1 MVLVGGNTI
10 PKIKTA
16 SIPQEVYITIVLPL
30 LPLHPARRSH
40 LTHFC
45 ATKNLSASVRCL
57 LCFCLMNYHTQLTSA
72 AYNTITSSSLYHSST
87 TLYQKIE
94 KMIVWTHF
102 LLGSL
107 LCTASCLAFAPLVL
121 VPGGQ
126 PSRRHETA
134 NILIPLEPTATVSPP
149 PPPTTTSTQL
159 AMIGRLFR
167 RDRRKRVQ
175 TIIEQEEEES
185 TKLDQPPTQ
194 QKAPDPVWRVI
205 LYNTEWQPEI
215 VARILA
221 RTIPTLDRRIAFE
234 LCTQARMAGQVTLVI
249 TRKREAEGFCVRLQR
264 QGLPVTMEP
273 HGVER

>member
-1 MVLVGGNTI
+1 
-10 PKIKTA
+10 
-16 SIPQEVYITIVLPL
+16 
-30 LPLHPARRSH
+30 
-40 LTHFC
+40 
-45 ATKNLSASVRCL
+45 
-57 LCFCLMNYHTQLTSA
+57 MNYCIILLAQLTSA
-72 AYNTITSSSLYHSST
+72 AYNTTTSSSLYHSST

-94 KMIVWTHF
+94 KMLVWTHF

-107 LCTASCLAFAPLVL
+107 LCIAPCLAFAPLVL
-121 VPGGQ
+121 APGGQ

-134 NILIPLEPTATVSPP
+134 NILIPLEPIATVSTTTP
-149 PPPTTTSTQL
+149 TTSTQL